1 MASLRSAE
9 EVGCWFEIDAAFR
22 LMPIKESRWSTASR
36 RQTHMRVKPPRD
48 MSAGPIGQRR
58 AAGKNGEGDAYLSV
72 RVALEVC
79 LNPLTGVMND
89 REPGS

>member
-22 LMPIKESRWSTASR
+22 LMPIGESGWSTASR

-48 MSAGPIGQRR
+48 MSGPGLSANEERQ
-58 AAGKNGEGDAYLSV
+58 GKNGEGDACLSV

-79 LNPLTGVMND
+79 LKPPDLHY
-89 REPGS
+89 E